1 MIRGMQGSHG
11 VTGVWNGGWNEAEL
25 SRWAAALRAQL
36 TDSGVTL
43 GLVFLAPSLFP
54 HAEEVLEVLRVHG
67 RIPCLV
73 GSGRLNIIVINGQGL
88 RRLQRIDACCRRQR

>member
-1 MIRGMQGSHG
+1 MVGGMQGSHG

-36 TDSGVTL
+36 ADSGVTL

-67 RIPCLV
+67 RIPCLAGCSGV
-73 GSGRLNIIVINGQGL
+73 GLISGGN
-88 RRLQRIDACCRRQR
+88 

>member
-1 MIRGMQGSHG
+1 MQCSHG
-11 VTGVWNGGWNEAEL
+11 VTGVWKGGWNEAEL

-54 HAEEVLEVLRVHG
+54 YAKDVLDVLRVHG
-67 RIPCLV
+67 HDRCD
-73 GSGRLNIIVINGQGL
+73 G
-88 RRLQRIDACCRRQR
+88 